1 MNFIDKLKKMAF
13 LAADIK
19 DAGSIAT
26 VARLAAT
33 GYITNRIT
41 LEQLA
46 DVLNTLVGGDV
57 DEQCVG

>member
-1 MNFIDKLKKMAF
+1 MSLFDKLKKMAF

-26 VARLAAT
+26 VGRLAAT
-33 GYITNRIT
+33 GYIANRIT

-46 DVLNTLVGGDV
+46 DVLNMLTGGAAH
-57 DEQCVG
+57 E

>member
-1 MNFIDKLKKMAF
+1 MNLFEKLKKMAF

-19 DAGSIAT
+19 DAGSIAN

-33 GYITNRIT
+33 GYIANRIT

-46 DVLNTLVGGDV
+46 DVLNTLTGGAA
-57 DEQCVG
+57 DE